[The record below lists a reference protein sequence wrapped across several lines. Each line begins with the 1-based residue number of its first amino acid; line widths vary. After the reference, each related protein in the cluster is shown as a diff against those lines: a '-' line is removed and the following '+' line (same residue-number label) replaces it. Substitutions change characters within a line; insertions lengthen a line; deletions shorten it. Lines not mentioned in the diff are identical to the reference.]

1 MATNTTSTAHAA
13 GGFSVRRW
21 LEAAGLAMHATD
33 FCTHG
38 YVNYERC
45 INLSQEDIH
54 TVIGV
59 NNDHNERLL
68 VKRIK
73 ELRKLSE
80 KDTVELLWV
89 STRN

>member
-1 MATNTTSTAHAA
+1 MATSTSTTHAA

-21 LEAAGLAMHATD
+21 LEATGLAMHATD

-54 TVIGV
+54 TVVGV
-59 NNDHNERLL
+59 NNDLNEGLL

-80 KDTVELLWV
+80 EDAVELLWV